1 MSGRV
6 RWQFT
11 HAKVQNSSR
20 TTRSRTAASLSG
32 SPSGVLNHGST
43 PTSSGAR
50 PRTAN
55 RRTASSSIGA
65 RGVFRGVKVITRL
78 MVAADEVTAIALG
91 DRKIACTDW
100 NCDARRHLSADA
112 HHVVVTV
119 RTADE
124 AAGSP
129 LSIARDAI
137 S

>member
-1 MSGRV
+1 
-6 RWQFT
+6 
-11 HAKVQNSSR
+11 
-20 TTRSRTAASLSG
+20 
-32 SPSGVLNHGST
+32 
-43 PTSSGAR
+43 
-50 PRTAN
+50 
-55 RRTASSSIGA
+55 
-65 RGVFRGVKVITRL
+65 

-137 S
+137 SDVSERFVAQSAKRPPGSRRGRIERRR